1 MSNLYN
7 PHEENTVDHHNFQVS
22 IFLAMLLSLTRT
34 IAIAAPLYHIRKN
47 WVLSCSLV
55 YCLVT
60 ALESVIG
67 SLDQIDYRYIY
78 DGNSPNCYQ
87 RAALGLPYLFQYF
100 LEATNTIV
108 LSVLTFVSL
117 LVTVLKLSAASIT
130 RRTPC
135 IKTGNTYCNARKSF
149 LQASITVVI
158 FTTIFLLCNL
168 PMVVNVLLESITT
181 MYFSF
186 PGPIFSLFYMKYYSW
201 MVAKVLCVVLNASLN
216 PIVYFIRMKDFN
228 SWVKERAAK
237 CRRIDARPRQIC

>member
-1 MSNLYN
+1 
-7 PHEENTVDHHNFQVS
+7 
-22 IFLAMLLSLTRT
+22 MLLSVTRT
-34 IAIAAPLYHIRKN
+34 IAIAAPLYHKRKY
-47 WVLSCSLV
+47 WVLSCSLL

-60 ALESVIG
+60 ALESVFG
-67 SLDQIDYRYIY
+67 LLDRISYTYIY
-78 DGNSPNCYQ
+78 NGNSPNCYQ

-130 RRTPC
+130 RRTPH
-135 IKTGNTYCNARKSF
+135 IETGDTYCNARKSF
-149 LQASITVVI
+149 LHASITVVI
-158 FTTIFLLCNL
+158 FTSIFLVCNL

-201 MVAKVLCVVLNASLN
+201 MVAKVVFVVLNASLN
-216 PIVYFIRMKDFN
+216 PVVYYIRMKDFK

-237 CRRIDARPRQIC
+237 GCRIDARPR